1 MSVAV
6 AEGQPWRW
14 SLLRISVL
22 VFVLNLISAALFLA
36 FVNRPVYDDGFNI
49 FDVHN
54 YAAKGV
60 SLSTLRA
67 QRNAP
72 GPVSFLWMAAAVRLM
87 GGNGLRDARLGALFS
102 WLLLGIGVLVGA
114 RDRRRPTRD
123 TPECQL

>member
-1 MSVAV
+1 MSVGV

-36 FVNRPVYDDGFNI
+36 FVNRPVYDDGYNI

-87 GGNGLRDARLGALFS
+87 GGNELRDARLGALFS